1 MAQFRYERSYEQEYY
16 PSKNPKP
23 AEPMKG
29 FPCKDYCCVGA
40 TPGGTDNRH
49 MWDEKAGLDRIVMDE
64 AAEAT
69 HGYMPS
75 NHDSQKQGIYKT
87 NSVGDYD

>member
-1 MAQFRYERSYEQEYY
+1 MSHFRYQQSYEQEYY

-29 FPCKDYCCVGA
+29 FPCKDYCCVGVS
-40 TPGGTDNRH
+40 PGGTDNRH
-49 MWDEKAGLDRIVMDE
+49 MWDEKAGLDRIVLQE
-64 AAEAT
+64 TEQTT
-69 HGYMPS
+69 HGYMNS
-75 NHDSQKQGIYKT
+75 NHDASKQGIYKT